1 MRTTLVSGGFLTGS
15 WSSWELVGEGG
26 FWLSGAVS
34 RPRQILRWVPAGV
47 LIALALASLFPP
59 TTALVLVQLI
69 AMRSLLALG
78 AVLAGVVF
86 LAVAGGLWWRARR
99 RAVQSGEGVRRAGL
113 RTGVVGMVLLLV
125 AGAHGGVL
133 LARGVWESP
142 VAADHAGAVGVLN
155 LNTAREGVDVETV
168 AGLADDAGVDVVVLP
183 ETTQRYGQHVAEA
196 LKASSAA
203 KGGETFAV
211 FSASGMP
218 SDLAERGVGLES
230 DPVHSTTVLLSSRLG
245 EYRQVQGPTDTG
257 FGAVRLEPADGDGP
271 VIVGVHTY
279 PPVSGAMAWWRSSV
293 AGVASL
299 CSHPP
304 AGLIVAGDLN
314 ATRDHAP
321 LQNLGG
327 CASAGEQAG
336 VGGLATWP
344 SATGTRWLGTT
355 IDHVLVDDG
364 AWRGSNGRVVTVPG
378 TDHRAVVVQLTGR

>member
-47 LIALALASLFPP
+47 LITLALASLFPP

-218 SDLAERGVGLES
+218 SDLAERGRPRIGPGPLH
-230 DPVHSTTVLLSSRLG
+230 DRPRLLASGR
-245 EYRQVQGPTDTG
+245 VP
-257 FGAVRLEPADGDGP
+257 
-271 VIVGVHTY
+271 
-279 PPVSGAMAWWRSSV
+279 SGAGTYRYRFRC
-293 AGVASL
+293 G
-299 CSHPP
+299 P
-304 AGLIVAGDLN
+304 A
-314 ATRDHAP
+314 R
-321 LQNLGG
+321 
-327 CASAGEQAG
+327 
-336 VGGLATWP
+336 
-344 SATGTRWLGTT
+344 TG
-355 IDHVLVDDG
+355 
-364 AWRGSNGRVVTVPG
+364 
-378 TDHRAVVVQLTGR
+378 

>member
-1 MRTTLVSGGFLTGS
+1 MRTTLVSGGFLTGA
-15 WSSWELVGEGG
+15 WRSWELVGEGG

-99 RAVQSGEGVRRAGL
+99 RPVQPGEGVRRAGL

-142 VAADHAGAVGVLN
+142 VAAGHAGAVGVLN

-183 ETTQRYGQHVAEA
+183 ETTQRYGQHLAEA
-196 LKASSAA
+196 LKASSAV

-230 DPVHSTTVLLSSRLG
+230 DPVHSTTVLVSSRLG

-293 AGVASL
+293 A
-299 CSHPP
+299 
-304 AGLIVAGDLN
+304 
-314 ATRDHAP
+314 ATHSTCRS
-321 LQNLGG
+321 GSG
-327 CASAGEQAG
+327 
-336 VGGLATWP
+336 
-344 SATGTRWLGTT
+344 RWT
-355 IDHVLVDDG
+355 
-364 AWRGSNGRVVTVPG
+364 ARRCRRGSARSWATVTMTGIQAHRQGRPPVRTAGRSP
-378 TDHRAVVVQLTGR
+378 TAEAQAAPAVEPEVHVAQ

>member
-1 MRTTLVSGGFLTGS
+1 M
-15 WSSWELVGEGG
+15 
-26 FWLSGAVS
+26 
-34 RPRQILRWVPAGV
+34 
-47 LIALALASLFPP
+47 
-59 TTALVLVQLI
+59 
-69 AMRSLLALG
+69 
-78 AVLAGVVF
+78 
-86 LAVAGGLWWRARR
+86 
-99 RAVQSGEGVRRAGL
+99 
-113 RTGVVGMVLLLV
+113 
-125 AGAHGGVL
+125 
-133 LARGVWESP
+133 
-142 VAADHAGAVGVLN
+142 
-155 LNTAREGVDVETV
+155 
-168 AGLADDAGVDVVVLP
+168 
-183 ETTQRYGQHVAEA
+183 
-196 LKASSAA
+196 
-203 KGGETFAV
+203 
-211 FSASGMP
+211 
-218 SDLAERGVGLES
+218 
-230 DPVHSTTVLLSSRLG
+230 
-245 EYRQVQGPTDTG
+245 QGPTDTG